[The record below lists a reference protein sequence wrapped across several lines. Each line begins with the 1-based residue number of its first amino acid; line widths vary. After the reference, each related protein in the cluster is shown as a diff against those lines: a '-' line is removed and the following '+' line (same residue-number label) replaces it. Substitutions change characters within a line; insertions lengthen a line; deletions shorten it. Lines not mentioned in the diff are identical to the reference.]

1 MGGTG
6 GRSGTHHRGLVT
18 YGCVRAGSGAAK
30 GTRVP
35 LTAVGTLEP
44 LPG

>member
-1 MGGTG
+1 MGAAAPTTG
-6 GRSGTHHRGLVT
+6 GQVT